1 MNYKTIFKNAKL
13 LLNLDDKAYREI
25 DAISQSDMK
34 HLIVS
39 PAHYKAYKEARKEET
54 DAMRLGTATH
64 LAVFQPQHFH
74 DEVVLAPRFDK
85 RTKEGKAGWELFYS
99 NLGNKIAIAQEDF
112 ERCIDMS
119 DVVRNNPLF
128 IKYTASG
135 NPEAS
140 LTADT
145 SFENIKVKGRLDW
158 LNYKDGIILD
168 LKTIGDVAD
177 IHNIKKT
184 LYKGYAMQSLFYLS
198 LMESYDPSKNYEFIF
213 CFVEKEPPHGVRF
226 IKINPSSLLNYS
238 NILESTLRNFNECIK
253 NNVFPAYDNIVEVI
267 DI

>member
-13 LLNLDDKAYREI
+13 LLNLEDKAYRDI
-25 DAISQSDMK
+25 PAISQSDMK
-34 HLIVS
+34 YLTVS
-39 PAHYKAYKEARKEET
+39 PAHYKAYKESVREET

-74 DEVVLAPRFDK
+74 EEVVQAPRFDK
-85 RTKEGKAGWELFYS
+85 RTKEGKAGWELFQS
-99 NLGNKIAIAQEDF
+99 NLGNKLPLSQEDY

-119 DVVRNNPLF
+119 EAVRSNPLF
-128 IKYTASG
+128 IKHTASG

-145 SFENIKVKGRLDW
+145 SFENVKVKGRLDW
-158 LNYKDGIILD
+158 LNIDNGIILD

-177 IHNIKKT
+177 IYNIKKT
-184 LYKGYAMQSLFYLS
+184 LYKGYAMQCLFYLS
-198 LMESYDPSKNYEFIF
+198 LMESYDPSKTYEFIF
-213 CFVEKEPPHGVRF
+213 CFVEKEAPYGVRF
-226 IKINPSSLLNYS
+226 VKINPASLLNYA
-238 NILESTLRNFNECIK
+238 NLLESTLKNLSKCIDT
-253 NNVFPAYDNIVEVI
+253 NVFPAYDNVVEVI

>member
-13 LLNLDDKAYREI
+13 SLNLEDKEYR
-25 DAISQSDMK
+25 AIQAVSQSDMK

-39 PAHYKAYKEARKEET
+39 PAHYKAYKEGPREET

-74 DEVVLAPRFDK
+74 NEVVQSPRFDK
-85 RTKEGKAGWELFYS
+85 RTKDGKAGWELFQS
-99 NLGNKIAIAQEDF
+99 NLGNKLALPQEDY

-119 DVVRNNPLF
+119 EAVRSNPLF

-135 NPEAS
+135 NPEVS
-140 LTADT
+140 LVADT
-145 SFENIKVKGRLDW
+145 SFPNVKVKGRLDW
-158 LNYKDGIILD
+158 VDIKSGTILD

-177 IHNIKKT
+177 TYNIKKT
-184 LYKGYAMQSLFYLS
+184 LYKGYAMQCLFYLS
-198 LMESYDPSKNYEFIF
+198 LMESYDPSKNYEFMF
-213 CFVEKEPPHGVRF
+213 CFVEKEAPYGVRF
-226 IKINPSSLLNYS
+226 VKINPASLLNYA
-238 NILESTLRNFNECIK
+238 NLLEATLKNLNQCID
-253 NNVFPAYDNIVEVI
+253 NNVFPAYDNVVEVI